1 MIALR
6 PLIADV
12 DAELRELP
20 LVTDDGL
27 TLGLTRFRRGPSDR
41 SVLLIHGLTTS
52 TDMFVMPEHD
62 NLVESLLDAG
72 WGDVWSVDWRG
83 SFRLP
88 YNTDARGFNVD
99 DVALYDLPAALAAV
113 RRHNGGRPVAVIA
126 HCVGALALS
135 MTIAAKLAGP
145 LAGVVANSTF
155 LTPNLPEP
163 SRLKLSL
170 LPSVLERMLPE
181 GYIPM
186 DLAQVGLLSRRAAL
200 FAVAAAG
207 STCKDPTC
215 QMISFAWGS
224 SLGIGPGFG
233 TGSRAGESALFE
245 HRNLHPATHA
255 RLREL
260 FGPAPLSFYAHLR
273 KMASERAVVRHD
285 LADARYDRLP
295 RSALDALDDWNT
307 PLLLVDGVLNR
318 VWTGSLAL
326 CHGYLADRHPHID
339 ATLIEIP
346 GYGHQDTF
354 IGRASA
360 LDVYPRMI
368 SWLDEHLPP

>member
-1 MIALR
+1 
-6 PLIADV
+6 
-12 DAELRELP
+12 
-20 LVTDDGL
+20 
-27 TLGLTRFRRGPSDR
+27 
-41 SVLLIHGLTTS
+41 
-52 TDMFVMPEHD
+52 MPEHD

-72 WGDVWSVDWRG
+72 WNDVWSVDWRG

-88 YNTDARGFNVD
+88 YNTDKRGFNVD

-155 LTPNLPEP
+155 LTPNLPEQ
-163 SRLKLSL
+163 SRLKISL
-170 LPSVLERMLPE
+170 LPGVLERMLPE

-200 FAVAAAG
+200 FGFAAVG

-224 SLGIGPGFG
+224 SLGL
-233 TGSRAGESALFE
+233 GSAGDSALYE
-245 HRNLHPATHA
+245 HRNLHPVTHA

-260 FGPAPLSFYAHLR
+260 FGPAPLSFYTHLR
-273 KMASERAVVRHD
+273 KMANERAVVRCD
-285 LADARYDRLP
+285 LADSRYDQLP
-295 RSALDALDDWNT
+295 RSSLDVLDAWDT

-339 ATLIEIP
+339 ATLVEIP
-346 GYGHQDTF
+346 GYGHLDTI
-354 IGRASA
+354 IGRAAA

-368 SWLDEHLPP
+368 SWLDERVPA

>member
-1 MIALR
+1 MTLLR

-12 DAELRELP
+12 DAELREVP
-20 LVTDDGL
+20 LVADDGVA
-27 TLGLTRFRRGPSDR
+27 LGLTRFRRGPSDR
-41 SVLLIHGLTTS
+41 SVLLVHGLTTS

-155 LTPNLPEP
+155 LTPNLSEQ

-170 LPSVLERMLPE
+170 LPAVLDRILPE

-186 DLAQVGLLSRRAAL
+186 DLAQVGLLSRRGAL
-200 FAVAAAG
+200 FALAAAG
-207 STCKDPTC
+207 SSCKDPTC

-224 SLGIGPGFG
+224 TLGVGAD
-233 TGSRAGESALFE
+233 AGGSALYE

-260 FGPAPLSFYAHLR
+260 FGPAPLSFYPHLR
-273 KMASERAVVRHD
+273 KMASERAVVRCD
-285 LADARYDRLP
+285 VADARYDRLP
-295 RSALDALDDWNT
+295 RSALDTLDDWDT
-307 PLLLVDGVLNR
+307 PLLFVNGVLNR

-326 CHGYLADRHPHID
+326 CHGYLADRHPDID
-339 ATLIEIP
+339 VTLIEIP
-346 GYGHQDTF
+346 GYGHQDIF
-354 IGRASA
+354 IGRAAA
-360 LDVYPRMI
+360 LDVFPRMI
-368 SWLDEHLPP
+368 SWLDERAPGRP